1 MRSCLGAILSALVV
15 TPLFCCLLL
24 QYTSR
29 AAQLYRQQLEKEAVK
44 YRWATE
50 NHLVLDYCRH
60 HLILRLSAC
69 DARPVQGGIL
79 HVLHPNVCRTII
91 YSHIRRDVRLIVCVC

>member
-1 MRSCLGAILSALVV
+1 MLSALVV

-50 NHLVLDYCRH
+50 THLVLDYCRH
-60 HLILRLSAC
+60 HLILPLLAC
-69 DARPVQGGIL
+69 VAHAVQVGIM
-79 HVLHPNVCRTII
+79 HVLHPNVCRTITRI
-91 YSHIRRDVRLIVCVC
+91 LDVICASSACVC

>member
-1 MRSCLGAILSALVV
+1 MLSALVV

-50 NHLVLDYCRH
+50 THLVLDYCRH
-60 HLILRLSAC
+60 YLISPLLAC
-69 DARPVQGGIL
+69 ATHAVQVGIM
-79 HVLHPNVCRTII
+79 HVLHPNVYRTITRI
-91 YSHIRRDVRLIVCVC
+91 LDVICASSACVC